1 MHTKNPYLVFCE
13 NRDMKMTDTLRR
25 TSILIGT
32 TALLALFLLT
42 TIPPAMAVSKQPYSA
57 TVQYTTIGAPAK
69 VWFAD
74 GIMQAED
81 MHWSGTYVGTLGT
94 GTMDVWFQH
103 LTMNTATGSGT
114 FIATWTVTVP
124 DGTMSG
130 NANGNITG
138 GLTGSSDGYFRGTH
152 GTGAFV
158 SVEKTGTFTV
168 DLSTGYET
176 EEGVIIYH

>member
-1 MHTKNPYLVFCE
+1 MDRNTRF
-13 NRDMKMTDTLRR
+13 RR
-25 TSILIGT
+25 TSVLIGAT
-32 TALLALFLLT
+32 TLLALFLLT
-42 TIPPAMAVSKQPYSA
+42 TVPPAMAVSKQPYSA
-57 TVQYTTIGAPAK
+57 QVQFTTIGAPAK

-81 MHWSGTYVGTLGT
+81 MHWSGSYVGTLGT
-94 GTMDVWFQH
+94 GTMDVVFQH

-130 NANGNITG
+130 SANGNIVG

-152 GTGAFV
+152 GTGAFA
-158 SVEKTGTFTV
+158 SVEKMGTFHV